1 MLTKYKISDNSVL
14 EAVKNTESSTGCFG
28 NDYILV
34 ANRNGSFTHLA
45 SDIQPVYKKVLR
57 F

>member
-34 ANRNGSFTHLA
+34 ANRNRSFTHLA